1 MTAHTQTTRRA
12 LIGGA
17 GLVGVA
23 MIAPAL
29 QAAAMAT
36 DRPTEFAR
44 LKARSD
50 AARARFNTLP
60 DDLEYTNETAFRH
73 EEKLMHDATGDY
85 DHAVPTNWSELVS
98 AMENAI
104 GDGTYPGRE
113 ICDRLI
119 GHARRLNG
127 GVA

>member
-1 MTAHTQTTRRA
+1 VAFNTHTRRGI
-12 LIGGA
+12 IG
-17 GLVGVA
+17 
-23 MIAPAL
+23 
-29 QAAAMAT
+29 AMALAPMMAAVPAIAAT
-36 DRPTEFAR
+36 AVHAPSEFAR

-60 DDLEYTNETAFRH
+60 EDLEYTDEPAFRR

-85 DHAVPTNWSELVS
+85 DHAVPTNWNELVS

-119 GHARRLNG
+119 GHARRLSR
-127 GVA
+127 A